1 MSLRKSVRSRS
12 WNGASSQPVNKFLL
26 QALVFQNHLEGNLP
40 HLPRGNFP
48 NKNAHCSVSIPV
60 SLTSGLWDLGFRL
73 WVILPLPCTIACLW
87 GDIFFNPISC
97 LWKYR
102 CQLFLIRHGL
112 YPFQSTLMVFLPY
125 NFFKTL
131 WSFYESFLV
140 VQAIQKKNVISTNL
154 FEVDFLYPVPLLQ
167 LQWDNSLRFF
177 KSLLFNRECKVDTL
191 DALWGLSHL
200 KGPMR
205 HYLKSFL
212 KFSKGL

>member
-1 MSLRKSVRSRS
+1 MSLQKSVRSRS

-26 QALVFQNHLEGNLP
+26 QALVFQNHLEGSLP

-140 VQAIQKKNVISTNL
+140 VQAIQKKKCNIH
-154 FEVDFLYPVPLLQ
+154 
-167 LQWDNSLRFF
+167 
-177 KSLLFNRECKVDTL
+177 KSL
-191 DALWGLSHL
+191 WGRLSL
-200 KGPMR
+200 SSAPLAAAVG
-205 HYLKSFL
+205 
-212 KFSKGL
+212 